1 MTRDHAPT
9 KFTTTLG
16 LEGHW
21 GKTTVTG
28 ITKKRKCDHNGY
40 AMAFVFKNAKGDLTA
55 WVLYSATNVN
65 GEIPEAT
72 AKTAVA
78 DAELVEPG
86 GNRTEL
92 LEAGEGSFGHVAVP
106 VDGLVEASGRP
117 PRCPRPL
124 RLAV

>member
-40 AMAFVFKNAKGDLTA
+40 AMAFVFKNATGDLTA

-72 AKTAVA
+72 AKKIMSTV
-78 DAELVEPG
+78 
-86 GNRTEL
+86 
-92 LEAGEGSFGHVAVP
+92 
-106 VDGLVEASGRP
+106 
-117 PRCPRPL
+117 
-124 RLAV
+124 RLNPSPK